1 MLLPAFSSTADGP
14 LFALAL
20 VPISGRKMMSV
31 PDHTTMT
38 FSPLSPEHVEKLHLA
53 TLDILERTG
62 VAVQNPEGRA
72 LLLDNG
78 ARPGKGD
85 VVYIPSWMV
94 KRAIAAAPEKVVLHD
109 RQGRR
114 SVFLEDGRV
123 FFGTGS
129 DTPNTIDPYTRK
141 RRRTVKADTAKFAL
155 LCDALPNMNFI
166 MSMAVAEDVPSAD
179 SFVHEFEAMVTSS
192 SKPIVFTASDN
203 RDMQA
208 IYKMATVVAGDEES
222 LRQRPFL
229 LHYSEPI
236 TPLIHSQVGTEKLLF
251 CAEKGIPVVYVSGC
265 TSGGTMPVTLAGAI
279 TVANAECLSGLV
291 MSQLKSPGAP
301 FVYGANVGTI
311 DMRTSQY
318 AYASP
323 EHSLTNSIFAAMA
336 HYYKLPVW
344 GLAGASDSKVL
355 DGQAASEA
363 MFSIFAALLSGANLV
378 HDVGYIENGLTSSM
392 EMVLFSDEAV
402 AMCRRFLAGV
412 TLDDNSLA
420 ADLIDSVGHGG
431 QFLDS
436 VHTAENFRAQHWL
449 TRFMDHRH
457 YTGWTESGSL
467 DLYERLNAAVKNIL
481 ETHKPEPLPAD
492 KRRELARILKARKG

>member
-1 MLLPAFSSTADGP
+1 MGSQD
-14 LFALAL
+14 
-20 VPISGRKMMSV
+20 R
-31 PDHTTMT
+31 TTMT
-38 FSPLSPEHVEKLHLA
+38 FSPLTEEQATKLHLA
-53 TLDILERTG
+53 SLDILERTG
-62 VAVQNPEGRA
+62 VAVQNPEARS

-78 ARPGKGD
+78 AWPGKAG
-85 VVYIPSWMV
+85 VVHIPSWMV
-94 KRAIAAAPEKVVLHD
+94 KRALSTAPEKVVLHD

-114 SVFLEDGRV
+114 AVSLEADRV

-129 DTPNTIDPYTRK
+129 DTPNTIDPYTEK
-141 RRRTVKADTAKFAL
+141 RRRTVKEDTRKFAL
-155 LCDALPNMNFI
+155 LCDALDNFDFI
-166 MSMAVAEDVPSAD
+166 MSMAVAEDVPPAD
-179 SFVHEFEAMVTSS
+179 TFVHEFDAMLNGS
-192 SKPIVFTASDN
+192 SKPIVFTASDR

-208 IYKMATVVAGDEES
+208 IYDMATVVAGDENE
-222 LRQRPFL
+222 LRRRPFL

-236 TPLIHSQVGTEKLLF
+236 TPLIHSMVGTDKLLF

-265 TSGGTMPVTLAGAI
+265 MSGATMPVTLAGAI

-291 MSQLKSPGAP
+291 MSQLKAPGAP

-323 EHSLTNSIFAAMA
+323 EHSLTNSIFAALG

-344 GLAGASDSKVL
+344 GLAGASDSKVF
-355 DGQAASEA
+355 DGQAAAEG

-392 EMVLFSDEAV
+392 EMVLFSDEAI
-402 AMCRRFLAGV
+402 AMCRRFVRGV
-412 TLDDNSLA
+412 TLDEDSLA

-436 VHTAENFRAQHWL
+436 IHTAENFRKQHWL
-449 TRFMDHRH
+449 TRFMDHAH
-457 YTGWTESGSL
+457 YPAWIEAGGL
-467 DLYERLNAAVKNIL
+467 NLYDRLNAAVKGIL
-481 ETHKPEPLPAD
+481 ETHEPIPLPDD
-492 KRRELARILKARKG
+492 KRREIARILKAR